1 MKDAGVRMSKSV
13 AALQTELTKIRTG
26 RAHTSLLDHIT
37 VEYYGSQVPL
47 NQAANVGV
55 EDSRTLTVTP
65 WEKDMVQ
72 VIEKAIMASD
82 LGLNPA
88 TAGTIIRVPLPALT
102 EERRKDMIR
111 VVRHE
116 AEGGRIAV
124 RNIRRD
130 AMHDVKEL
138 LKEKMIGEDEE
149 RRAEDEIVRLT
160 GEKERLEREVGR
172 LTSLVRASRRSL
184 GVSSPTAKTKAKG
197 RSRRRGHRGKKVV
210 AMLVRPTEE
219 AESKETKVS

>member
-1 MKDAGVRMSKSV
+1 VLDEIKKDAGQRMAKSV
-13 AALQTELTKIRTG
+13 AALKQELTKLRTG

-47 NQAANVGV
+47 NQVSNVGV

-65 WEKDMVQ
+65 WEKNMVS
-72 VIEKAIMASD
+72 VIEKAIMNSD

-88 TAGTIIRVPLPALT
+88 SAGTVIRVPLPALT

-116 AEGGRIAV
+116 AEGGRVAI

-130 AMHDVKEL
+130 ALGDIKDL
-138 LKEKMIGEDEE
+138 LKEKMIGEDDEH
-149 RRAEDEIVRLT
+149 RAHDEIQAITDKHVAEIDQVLAT
-160 GEKERLEREVGR
+160 KEADLLEI
-172 LTSLVRASRRSL
+172 
-184 GVSSPTAKTKAKG
+184 
-197 RSRRRGHRGKKVV
+197 
-210 AMLVRPTEE
+210 
-219 AESKETKVS
+219 

>member
-1 MKDAGVRMSKSV
+1 MLEEIKKDAATRMAKSV
-13 AALQTELTKIRTG
+13 ASLRQDLTKIRTG

-37 VEYYGSQVPL
+37 VEYYGSDVPL
-47 NQAANVGV
+47 NQVSNVGV

-65 WEKDMVQ
+65 WEKDMVPK
-72 VIEKAIMASD
+72 IEKAIMGSD

-88 TAGTIIRVPLPALT
+88 TAGTVIRVPLPPLT

-130 AMHDVKEL
+130 AIHDVKEL
-138 LKEKMIGEDEE
+138 LKEKMIGEDDE
-149 RRAEDEIVRLT
+149 RRAEEEIQT
-160 GEKERLEREVGR
+160 ITDKY
-172 LTSLVRASRRSL
+172 
-184 GVSSPTAKTKAKG
+184 
-197 RSRRRGHRGKKVV
+197 V
-210 AMLVRPTEE
+210 AEIDQT
-219 AESKETKVS
+219 

>member
-1 MKDAGVRMSKSV
+1 MLEEIKKDAGTRMAKSV
-13 AALQTELTKIRTG
+13 ASLRQELTKIRTG

-37 VEYYGSQVPL
+37 VEYYGSEVPL
-47 NQAANVGV
+47 NQVSNVGV

-65 WEKDMVQ
+65 WEKDMVPK
-72 VIEKAIMASD
+72 IEKAIMGSD

-88 TAGTIIRVPLPALT
+88 TAGTVIRVPLPPLT

-130 AMHDVKEL
+130 AIHDLKEL
-138 LKEKMIGEDEE
+138 LKEKMIGEDDEH
-149 RRAEDEIVRLT
+149 RAEEEIQTITDKYIAEIDQTLAD
-160 GEKERLEREVGR
+160 KESELMEV
-172 LTSLVRASRRSL
+172 
-184 GVSSPTAKTKAKG
+184 
-197 RSRRRGHRGKKVV
+197 
-210 AMLVRPTEE
+210 
-219 AESKETKVS
+219 